1 MSFLARLILRAETTA
16 EQNRHTHHSKVIR
29 RNRTYF
35 RGWFL
40 SKRRR
45 WRAGDMEA
53 AVPLAVVERAVG
65 TNRHRFD
72 ARNGLHASKQLR
84 PECVLLF
91 VFFVFC
97 FWQRNVE
104 IHHAV
109 RIKTERRVLR
119 VPKTL
124 QH

>member
-16 EQNRHTHHSKVIR
+16 EQNRHTHHSEVIR
-29 RNRTYF
+29 RDRTHF

-45 WRAGDMEA
+45 CRAGDMEA

-65 TNRHRFD
+65 TSRRRLD
-72 ARNGLHASKQLR
+72 AWNALHASKQLR

-97 FWQRNVE
+97 FRQRNIE
-104 IHHAV
+104 IHYAV
-109 RIKTERRVLR
+109 RIKTERCV
-119 VPKTL
+119 
-124 QH
+124 